1 MISLSRMNF
10 TGSGTSATLPS
21 TVTPGAPVPLVYTAT
36 GGART
41 SSSLPDI
48 SNWRDPTLFATI
60 IISVLIV
67 DTIVLFFTRYF
78 PDTLGKPLN
87 QWYDQFQLSAVISDV
102 GIIVIAF
109 ILTQVLY
116 TYFFAPSHGWNVWI
130 FLALLVGV
138 QLLHDLFFYFAVI
151 QPIPKGHND
160 MMDTMKTYSKVG
172 GPIILLGDALLML
185 ASAAITMALKE
196 QSIPTLLFAGLGAVY
211 TVPYIL
217 TTRWETNSAKKP
229 KKEEEKEPAPTPLLK
244 QEVQSQQPQV
254 RQQSHEQQM
263 DHRDMSFGNEQAAF
277 RTGMPPPPFAQDMPS
292 EPIPSN
298 FYY

>member
-1 MISLSRMNF
+1 MNLS
-10 TGSGTSATLPS
+10 TSATLPS
-21 TVTPGAPVPLVYTAT
+21 TVTPGVSVPLVYTAT
-36 GGART
+36 GGARAS

-60 IISVLIV
+60 LVSALIV
-67 DTIVLFFTRYF
+67 EVLTIFFTKYF

-87 QWYDQFQLSAVISDV
+87 QWYDQFQLSAVLCDA
-102 GIIVIAF
+102 GILIIGV
-109 ILTQVLY
+109 ILTQFLY
-116 TYFFAPSHGWNVWI
+116 TYFFAPTHGWNPLI
-130 FLALLVGV
+130 FLAVLVGV

-160 MMDTMKTYSKVG
+160 MMDTMKTYSKG
-172 GPIILLGDALLML
+172 AGPMILVGDAILVL
-185 ASAAITMALKE
+185 ATATIAMALKE
-196 QSIPTLLFAGLGAVY
+196 QSIPTLMFAGLGAAY
-211 TVPYIL
+211 TIPYIL

-229 KKEEEKEPAPTPLLK
+229 KKEAEKEPAPTPLLK

>member
-1 MISLSRMNF
+1 MNF
-10 TGSGTSATLPS
+10 TGGGTPATLSS
-21 TVTPGAPVPLVYTAT
+21 TVTPGASVPLVYTAT
-36 GGART
+36 GGARL

-48 SNWRDPTLFATI
+48 SNWHDPTLFATI
-60 IISVLIV
+60 VISVLIV
-67 DTIVLFFTRYF
+67 DIIVLFFARYF
-78 PDTLGKPLN
+78 PDTLGKPVN
-87 QWYDQFQLSAVISDV
+87 QWYDQFQLSAVISDI
-102 GIIVIAF
+102 GIIVIGFVLA
-109 ILTQVLY
+109 QVLY
-116 TYFFAPSHGWNVWI
+116 TYFFAPTYGWNIWI

-151 QPIPKGHND
+151 QPIPKGHNE
-160 MMDTMKTYSKVG
+160 MMDTMKAYSKG
-172 GPIILLGDALLML
+172 GGAMILLADAGMML
-185 ASAAITMALKE
+185 ASAAIAIALKD
-196 QSIPTLLFAGLGAVY
+196 QSIPTLLMTGLGAVY
-211 TVPYIL
+211 IVPYIL

-229 KKEEEKEPAPTPLLK
+229 KKEEEKEPPPTPLLK
-244 QEVQSQQPQV
+244 QEVQPQV

>member
-1 MISLSRMNF
+1 MNF
-10 TGSGTSATLPS
+10 RSTPATLPS
-21 TVTPGAPVPLVYTAT
+21 TVDPGKAVPLVYTAT

-41 SSSLPDI
+41 SSSVPDI

-60 IISVLIV
+60 VISVLIV
-67 DTIVLFFTRYF
+67 DIIVLFFARYF
-78 PDTLGKPLN
+78 PDTLGKPVN
-87 QWYDQFQLSAVISDV
+87 QWYDEFQLSAVISDV
-102 GIIVIAF
+102 GIIVIGFVLA
-109 ILTQVLY
+109 QVLY
-116 TYFFAPSHGWNVWI
+116 TYFFAPTYGWNIWI

-151 QPIPKGHND
+151 QPIPKGHNE
-160 MMDTMKTYSKVG
+160 MMDTMKAYSKG
-172 GPIILLGDALLML
+172 GGAMILLADAGMML
-185 ASAAITMALKE
+185 ASAAIAIALKD
-196 QSIPTLLFAGLGAVY
+196 QSIPTLLMTGLGAVY
-211 TVPYIL
+211 IVPYIL
-217 TTRWETNSAKKP
+217 TTRWETNSAKKL
-229 KKEEEKEPAPTPLLK
+229 KKEEEKEPPPTPLLK
-244 QEVQSQQPQV
+244 QEVQSQQPSQQV

>member
-1 MISLSRMNF
+1 MNF
-10 TGSGTSATLPS
+10 TPTRATLSS
-21 TVTPGAPVPLVYTAT
+21 TVDPGKAVPLVYTAT

-41 SSSLPDI
+41 SSLPDI

-102 GIIVIAF
+102 GIIVIGFVLAQ
-109 ILTQVLY
+109 LLY
-116 TYFFAPSHGWNVWI
+116 TYFFAPTHGWNVWI

-138 QLLHDLFFYFAVI
+138 QVLHDLFFYFAVI
-151 QPIPKGHND
+151 QPIPKGHNE
-160 MMDTMKTYSKVG
+160 MMDTMKAYSKG
-172 GPIILLGDALLML
+172 AGPMILVGDALLML
-185 ASAAITMALKE
+185 ASAAMTMALKD
-196 QSIPTLLFAGLGAVY
+196 QSIQTLMFAGLGVAY
-211 TVPYIL
+211 TIPYIL

-229 KKEEEKEPAPTPLLK
+229 KKEEEKEPPPTPLLK
-244 QEVQSQQPQV
+244 QEVQPQV

>member
-1 MISLSRMNF
+1 MSV
-10 TGSGTSATLPS
+10 PS
-21 TVTPGAPVPLVYTAT
+21 TVTPGPPVPIVYTAT
-36 GGART
+36 GGGRPL
-41 SSSLPDI
+41 SSSVPDI
-48 SNWRDPTLFATI
+48 SNWKDPNLFATI
-60 IISVLIV
+60 VVSVLII

-102 GIIVIAF
+102 GIIVIGFVLAQ
-109 ILTQVLY
+109 LLY
-116 TYFFAPSHGWNVWI
+116 TYFFAPTHGWNVWI

-138 QLLHDLFFYFAVI
+138 QVLHDLFFYFAVI
-151 QPIPKGHND
+151 QPLPKGHNE
-160 MMDTMKTYSKVG
+160 MIDTMKSYAKG
-172 GPIILLGDALLML
+172 GGAMIILGDALLML
-185 ASAAITMALKE
+185 ASAAMAMALKD
-196 QSIPTLLFAGLGAVY
+196 QSIPTLLFAGLGVAY

-229 KKEEEKEPAPTPLLK
+229 KKEEEKEPSPTPLLK
-244 QEVQSQQPQV
+244 QEVQSQMPPQQQQQQV

-263 DHRDMSFGNEQAAF
+263 DHRDMSFGNPQAAF

>member
-1 MISLSRMNF
+1 MNF
-10 TGSGTSATLPS
+10 SKSTPATLPS
-21 TVTPGAPVPLVYTAT
+21 TITPGASVPLVYTAN
-36 GGART
+36 GGGRAF

-60 IISVLIV
+60 VISVLIV

-102 GIIVIAF
+102 GIIVIGFVLA
-109 ILTQVLY
+109 QVLY
-116 TYFFAPSHGWNVWI
+116 TYFFAPTYGWNVWI

-138 QLLHDLFFYFAVI
+138 QVLHDLFFYFAVI
-151 QPIPKGHND
+151 QPIPKGHNE
-160 MMDTMKTYSKVG
+160 MMDTMKAYSKG
-172 GPIILLGDALLML
+172 AGSMILVGDALLML
-185 ASAAITMALKE
+185 ASAAMTMALKD
-196 QSIPTLLFAGLGAVY
+196 QSIPTLMFAGLGAAY
-211 TVPYIL
+211 TIPYIL
-217 TTRWETNSAKKP
+217 TTRWETNSAKKS
-229 KKEEEKEPAPTPLLK
+229 KKEEEKEPPPTPLLK
-244 QEVQSQQPQV
+244 QEVQSQQPSQQV

>member
-1 MISLSRMNF
+1 MNYSVTPASL
-10 TGSGTSATLPS
+10 AS
-21 TVTPGAPVPLVYTAT
+21 TVDPGKTVPFAYVAT
-36 GGART
+36 GGARA
-41 SSSLPDI
+41 SSVVPDI
-48 SNWRDPTLFATI
+48 SNWKDPSLFATI
-60 IISVLIV
+60 VISVLII

-87 QWYDQFQLSAVISDV
+87 HWYDQFQLSAVVSDV
-102 GIIVIAF
+102 GIIVIGFVIAQ
-109 ILTQVLY
+109 LLY
-116 TYFFAPSHGWNVWI
+116 THFFAPTHGWNVWI

-138 QLLHDLFFYFAVI
+138 QVLHDLFFHFAVI
-151 QPIPKGHND
+151 QPLPKGHNE
-160 MMDTMKTYSKVG
+160 MIDTMKEYSKG
-172 GPIILLGDALLML
+172 GGAMILLGDALLMV
-185 ASAAITMALKE
+185 ASAAMAMALKD
-196 QSIPTLLFAGLGAVY
+196 QSLPTLLFAGLGISY
-211 TVPYIL
+211 TIPYIL

-229 KKEEEKEPAPTPLLK
+229 KKDAEKEPPPTPLLK
-244 QEVQSQQPQV
+244 QEVQSQQPPQV